1 MAKPTKRSPTAP
13 EAPNKPPPDLYRIL
27 ITCRDEPEQVRLL
40 AEFLKR
46 ELKCRALIS

>member
-1 MAKPTKRSPTAP
+1 MAKSTKHKPTAP
-13 EAPNKPPPDLYRIL
+13 KAANKPPPDLYRIL

-40 AEFLKR
+40 AEFLER